1 MAATVVATAV
11 VAAAVDAAAV
21 GLQWL
26 LPLLLLLL
34 VLEMLG
40 AAVWVHQDPQGTPVA
55 QVIIT
60 WDRRKGN
67 EMVATLRQPRG
78 TLEQFVVVWI
88 GSGLGKEQLDIVTIA
103 LLIWLKYNEF

>member
-1 MAATVVATAV
+1 MAATVVAAAV

-40 AAVWVHQDPQGTPVA
+40 AAVWVHQGPQGTPVA

-60 WDRRKGN
+60 
-67 EMVATLRQPRG
+67 
-78 TLEQFVVVWI
+78 
-88 GSGLGKEQLDIVTIA
+88 
-103 LLIWLKYNEF
+103 

>member
-1 MAATVVATAV
+1 MAATVVAAAV

-34 VLEMLG
+34 VLEMLC
-40 AAVWVHQDPQGTPVA
+40 AAVWDHQDPQGTPVA

-60 WDRRKGN
+60 
-67 EMVATLRQPRG
+67 
-78 TLEQFVVVWI
+78 
-88 GSGLGKEQLDIVTIA
+88 
-103 LLIWLKYNEF
+103 